1 MPHGRRAVS
10 RRAVLGGAAALTLP
24 LLTGCA
30 HHDEA
35 LAAPGPEVAILN
47 GAMAA
52 QQDLI
57 AQYEAALGTHASLA
71 KYVNPALAHHREQL
85 ALLRRYYVPG
95 SGKGASAG
103 PSLPSPQTH
112 LVSRQPSRALASL
125 RSAEGKAAVQCTTD
139 AGKAGPGLA
148 QLLAS
153 IGASEAAFAGTS
165 GVPKQTLQP
174 AKPSPLSTATLNS
187 LQSALATEHAAIY
200 GYGVLGARLTGSA
213 QELATVY
220 WDGHRAR
227 RDSLTTFLTEARQHP
242 VAAAAAYKLPVKV
255 TSSRSAAELAAK
267 LEDDLVSSY
276 VGLAAA
282 TDPRLREMGAYSAQE
297 AMGRAV
303 RWRAGAGLATAPASA
318 FPGLPPAAL
327 APKPTPGD

>member
-1 MPHGRRAVS
+1 M
-10 RRAVLGGAAALTLP
+10 
-24 LLTGCA
+24 
-30 HHDEA
+30 
-35 LAAPGPEVAILN
+35 
-47 GAMAA
+47 
-52 QQDLI
+52 
-57 AQYEAALGTHASLA
+57 
-71 KYVNPALAHHREQL
+71 
-85 ALLRRYYVPG
+85 
-95 SGKGASAG
+95 
-103 PSLPSPQTH
+103 
-112 LVSRQPSRALASL
+112 
-125 RSAEGKAAVQCTTD
+125 
-139 AGKAGPGLA
+139 
-148 QLLAS
+148 
-153 IGASEAAFAGTS
+153 
-165 GVPKQTLQP
+165 
-174 AKPSPLSTATLNS
+174 STATLNS